1 MAYFKDIQKEL
12 KVLHLI
18 FSKNEE
24 RIGQLERKEKNIKAK
39 LGGELNG

>member
-1 MAYFKDIQKEL
+1 MRSFKDTQKEL

-24 RIGQLERKEKNIKAK
+24 RLNQLEERENGIKVK
-39 LGGELNG
+39 LEVI

>member
-1 MAYFKDIQKEL
+1 MRSFKDIQKEL

-24 RIGQLERKEKNIKAK
+24 RLNQLEERENGIKVK
-39 LGGELNG
+39 LEVI